1 MDKRLDKH
9 SKKRTQVVATIHA
22 RGGSKRVPKKNI
34 KSFCGKPAL
43 YYPIRAAI
51 ESNLFDRI
59 VVSTDSEEIAAIGL
73 QHGAEVPFKRPK
85 ELADDYAI
93 TQDVLKYDVEQ
104 LDKDQ
109 TIEYV
114 CCIFA
119 SAVLI
124 QPDFLK
130 VGLDLIRKKRGT
142 TAFSV
147 ATSGSPVYRALK
159 IKNEKIEMVWP
170 EYKLYRSQELP
181 ETYQD
186 AGQFY
191 WINVEKF
198 KRNPMLYN
206 DDTFPVI
213 LPRYLVQD
221 IDTEEDWA
229 NAEIIYKTLK
239 REKLI

>member
-1 MDKRLDKH
+1 MDPRLKKH
-9 SKKRTQVVATIHA
+9 SKNRKQVVATIHA

-34 KSFCGKPAL
+34 KNFCGKPAI

-51 ESNLFDRI
+51 QSHLFDRI
-59 VVSTDSEEIAAIGL
+59 VVNTDSEEIAAIGL
-73 QHGAEVPFKRPK
+73 QQGAEVPFMRPQA
-85 ELADDYAI
+85 LADDYAT

-104 LDKDQ
+104 LNKDQ
-109 TIEYV
+109 TVEYV
-114 CCIFA
+114 CCIYA
-119 SAVLI
+119 AAVLV
-124 QPDFLK
+124 QPAFLK
-130 VGLDLIRKKRGT
+130 AGLDIIRKTNGT
-142 TAFSV
+142 TVFSV
-147 ATSGSPVYRALK
+147 ATSGAPVYRALQ

-170 EYKLYRSQELP
+170 EYKLSRSQDLP

-198 KRNPMLYN
+198 KRNPMLIN

-229 NAEIIYKTLK
+229 HAEIIYKTLK